1 MTSSAASQIP
11 APLAAAAAAALYI
24 PCSAYGFMAPEN
36 IADLFTLHSD
46 RPWQRECRT
55 AIWHKVA
62 EGPGVCLTVYLAL
75 VRLPRGCR
83 VRTAAALPMQL
94 EAAAVG
100 RPVRILLAVI
110 SVLAARLVVSGRL
123 AALAVMTGFHDDQIP
138 FVFER

>member
-1 MTSSAASQIP
+1 M
-11 APLAAAAAAALYI
+11 
-24 PCSAYGFMAPEN
+24 
-36 IADLFTLHSD
+36 
-46 RPWQRECRT
+46 
-55 AIWHKVA
+55 
-62 EGPGVCLTVYLAL
+62 
-75 VRLPRGCR
+75 
-83 VRTAAALPMQL
+83 RTAAALPMQL